1 MKIAVIGAGST
12 YTPELAD
19 GLIRRA
25 ISLPVSELVLM
36 DIDARKLDIIGR
48 LIQRMAEHAGVHL
61 SVRMTMDLDDALQD
75 SSFVMAQIRVGQLPA
90 RLLDERIPLAHGLIG
105 QETTGI
111 GGMLNAFRTIPVMT
125 RIARRMEA
133 LCPDAW
139 LINFSNPSGIIAEAL
154 LRHTDVKMLG
164 LCNIPV
170 SVRSAICKELNDP
183 NANVESVGLNHL
195 SWVTSVFSRGEER
208 LHDLIDVGFTGERG
222 APSFD
227 AGCMRAAGG
236 IPNAYLSY
244 YYHRSEKLRSI
255 QEQPRTRAAICMG
268 IEADLLE
275 EFNDDS
281 LYIKPALLDE
291 RGGHLYSEAAVMLAD
306 SIWNDR
312 GDVQV
317 VNAKNMGALKCLE
330 ADEVAEIPFKID
342 KNGATPIPLRNAGT
356 PHMHALIR
364 SVKSYE
370 RMTVE
375 AAYTGDRDL
384 AISALLTHPLIMDYN
399 HASRCFD
406 ELVCAHKAYLP
417 QFEVRG

>member
-19 GLIRRA
+19 GLIRRTA
-25 ISLPVSELVLM
+25 SLPVSELVLM
-36 DIDARKLDIIGR
+36 DIDARKLDIVGR
-48 LIQRMAEHAGVHL
+48 LIQRMAAYAGVGF
-61 SVRMTMDLDDALQD
+61 SVRLTMDLDDALRG

-111 GGMLNAFRTIPVMT
+111 GGMLNALRTIPVMT

-133 LCPDAW
+133 VCPDAW
-139 LINFSNPSGIIAEAL
+139 LINFSNPSGMVAEAL
-154 LRHTDVKMLG
+154 LRHTGVKMLG

-170 SVRSAICKELNDP
+170 TISAAIRKELNDP
-183 NANVESVGLNHL
+183 SASVESVGLNHL
-195 SWVTSVFSRGEER
+195 SWVTSVFSRGAER
-208 LHDLIDVGFTGERG
+208 LQDLIDVGFTGERG

-236 IPNAYLSY
+236 IPNSYLAY
-244 YYHRSEKLRSI
+244 YYHRSEKLRAI
-255 QEQPRTRAAICMG
+255 REQPRTRAAICMG
-268 IEADLLE
+268 IEEDLLE
-275 EFNDDS
+275 EFGDDS

-291 RGGHLYSEAAVMLAD
+291 RGGHLYSEAAVTLAD

-317 VNAKNMGALKCLE
+317 VNAQNRGVLPCLE
-330 ADEVAEIPFKID
+330 ADEVAELPFEIGKD
-342 KNGATPIPLRNAGT
+342 GAAPVPLRSAGT
-356 PHMHALIR
+356 PHMHTLIR
-364 SVKSYE
+364 SVKAYE

-384 AISALLTHPLIMDYN
+384 AIAALLSHPLIMDYS

>member
-36 DIDARKLDIIGR
+36 DTDARKLDIIGR

-61 SVRMTMDLDDALQD
+61 SVRMTMDLDDALRD

-154 LRHTDVKMLG
+154 LLHTDVKMLG

-170 SVRSAICKELNDP
+170 TVRSAIRKELNDP

-195 SWVTSVFSRGEER
+195 SWITSVFSRGEER

-222 APSFD
+222 ALALTLAACAP
-227 AGCMRAAGG
+227 RAESP
-236 IPNAYLSY
+236 IPTFRTTTTGAKSCAPFKNSRGRAP
-244 YYHRSEKLRSI
+244 RS
-255 QEQPRTRAAICMG
+255 A
-268 IEADLLE
+268 
-275 EFNDDS
+275 
-281 LYIKPALLDE
+281 
-291 RGGHLYSEAAVMLAD
+291 
-306 SIWNDR
+306 W
-312 GDVQV
+312 
-317 VNAKNMGALKCLE
+317 ALKR
-330 ADEVAEIPFKID
+330 IFW
-342 KNGATPIPLRNAGT
+342 RNST
-356 PHMHALIR
+356 TIR
-364 SVKSYE
+364 F
-370 RMTVE
+370 T
-375 AAYTGDRDL
+375 
-384 AISALLTHPLIMDYN
+384 
-399 HASRCFD
+399 
-406 ELVCAHKAYLP
+406 
-417 QFEVRG
+417 